1 MKTPHIRTSAKAA
14 LLAIAASLVGA
25 ASLSA
30 QVVTYTVG
38 DLLVGFRA
46 SGGTGSDTTFVFNIG
61 SSVGFRNNPSQGTLA
76 TVGIQ
81 LSSVYG
87 SNWFTRTDVSWGVI
101 GVRTNA
107 NPQFENEVVGGDP
120 VSTIYA
126 SRGGNG
132 INTTTA
138 WGTPTAFTRAPVVGT
153 ATQITGFTH
162 TGSQV
167 AGTFAFQTAAAN
179 TGGFGAIVP
188 TSVTNDWA
196 NYTAP
201 NADFGLFVGGIENTF
216 GTGNQFSYLDLY
228 RILATTTGANPTGT
242 LGRGAYVTSF
252 TIDSAGAISAIP
264 EPSSAAALIG
274 LIALGAVASRRRRHV
289 KA

>member
-1 MKTPHIRTSAKAA
+1 MKTPRIRTSAKAA

-46 SGGTGSDTTFVFNIG
+46 SGGTGADTTFVFNIG
-61 SSVGFRNNPSQGTLA
+61 SSVGFRNSPNQGPLA
-76 TVGIQ
+76 NVGTQ

-87 SNWFTRTDVSWGVI
+87 PSWFNRSDVSWGVI
-101 GVRTNA
+101 GVRSNA
-107 NPQFENEVVGGDP
+107 NPQFDTAVVGGDP

-126 SRGGNG
+126 SRGGTG
-132 INTTTA
+132 VQTTIA
-138 WGTPTAFTRAPVVGT
+138 WGTPNAFTRAPVVGT
-153 ATQITGFTH
+153 ATQIVSFAH
-162 TGSQV
+162 SGSVV
-167 AGTFAFQTAAAN
+167 AGTFSFQTAAPGTN
-179 TGGFGAIVP
+179 GFGAFVP

-201 NADFGLFVGGIENTF
+201 NSDFGLFTGGIENTF
-216 GTGNQFSYLDLY
+216 GTVNQFSYLDLY
-228 RILATTTGANPTGT
+228 RILATTTGADPIGV
-242 LGRGAYVTSF
+242 LGRGSYVTSF
-252 TIDSAGAISAIP
+252 TIDSAGQISAIP

-274 LIALGAVASRRRRHV
+274 LIALGAVASRRRRRV